1 MLAAMQVLFE
11 VRRRR
16 KNERE
21 RARSLSPAKEY
32 SARQRSRLS
41 SLPNLQLLPK
51 FILPDAESEPSSP
64 IDLSQVSPKGFKRR
78 LWERLHF
85 HGNKHEWFSR
95 TKFAGCLRE
104 EELDA
109 LFEACT
115 WRSVAPGEA
124 IFLKGDSTAS
134 GLVMVV
140 DGTLGVYGVMD
151 DAARGDAQR
160 KSLPRRSSGQWMA
173 AVDGEGEAGAVESG
187 QPGRPGEARE
197 LLHYELI
204 PGESIGDIDLLYA
217 RHSRSFTVRASTP
230 STVLQLS
237 QASTR
242 TRAREMEGFRV

>member
-1 MLAAMQVLFE
+1 MQVLSE

-16 KNERE
+16 KNQRE
-21 RARSLSPAKEY
+21 RARSLSPAKDY
-32 SARQRSRLS
+32 TARQRSRLS
-41 SLPNLQLLPK
+41 SLPHLQLQFIPK
-51 FILPDAESEPSSP
+51 FILSGAESEPSSP

-85 HGNKHEWFSR
+85 QGNKHEWFSR

-115 WRSVAPGEA
+115 WRSVSAGEA

-160 KSLPRRSSGQWMA
+160 KSLPRPSSGS

-187 QPGRPGEARE
+187 QPGEARE

-242 TRAREMEGFRV
+242 THAR

>member
-1 MLAAMQVLFE
+1 MLAAMQVLSE

-16 KNERE
+16 KNQRE
-21 RARSLSPAKEY
+21 RARSLSPAKDY

-41 SLPNLQLLPK
+41 SLPHLQLQFIPK
-51 FILPDAESEPSSP
+51 FILSGAESEPSSP

-85 HGNKHEWFSR
+85 QGNKHEWFSR

-115 WRSVAPGEA
+115 WRSVSAGEA

-160 KSLPRRSSGQWMA
+160 KSLPRRYSGQWMA

-242 TRAREMEGFRV
+242 THAR

>member
-1 MLAAMQVLFE
+1 MLAAMQVLSE

-21 RARSLSPAKEY
+21 RARSLSPAKDY

-41 SLPNLQLLPK
+41 SLPHLQLQFIPK
-51 FILPDAESEPSSP
+51 FILSGAESEPSSP

-85 HGNKHEWFSR
+85 QGNKHEWFSR

-115 WRSVAPGEA
+115 WRSVSAGEA

-160 KSLPRRSSGQWMA
+160 KSLPRRSSGS

-187 QPGRPGEARE
+187 QPGEARE

-242 TRAREMEGFRV
+242 THAR

>member
-1 MLAAMQVLFE
+1 MLAAMQVLSE

-21 RARSLSPAKEY
+21 RARSLSPAKDY
-32 SARQRSRLS
+32 TARQRSRLS
-41 SLPNLQLLPK
+41 SLPHLQLQFIPK
-51 FILPDAESEPSSP
+51 FILSGAESEPSSP

-85 HGNKHEWFSR
+85 QGNKHEWFSR

-115 WRSVAPGEA
+115 WRSVSAGEA

-160 KSLPRRSSGQWMA
+160 KSLPRRSSGS

-187 QPGRPGEARE
+187 QPGEARE

-242 TRAREMEGFRV
+242 THAR

>member
-1 MLAAMQVLFE
+1 MQVLSE

-21 RARSLSPAKEY
+21 RARSLSPAKDY
-32 SARQRSRLS
+32 TARQRSRLS
-41 SLPNLQLLPK
+41 SLPHLQLQFIPK
-51 FILPDAESEPSSP
+51 FILSGAESEPSSP

-85 HGNKHEWFSR
+85 QGNKHEWFSR

-115 WRSVAPGEA
+115 WRSVSAGEA

-160 KSLPRRSSGQWMA
+160 KSLPRRSSGS

-187 QPGRPGEARE
+187 QPGEARE

-242 TRAREMEGFRV
+242 THAR

>member
-1 MLAAMQVLFE
+1 MQVLSE

-16 KNERE
+16 KNQRE
-21 RARSLSPAKEY
+21 RARSLSPAKDY
-32 SARQRSRLS
+32 TARQRSRLS
-41 SLPNLQLLPK
+41 SLPHLQLQFIPK
-51 FILPDAESEPSSP
+51 FILSGAESEPSSP

-85 HGNKHEWFSR
+85 QGNKHEWFSR

-115 WRSVAPGEA
+115 WRSVSAGEA

-160 KSLPRRSSGQWMA
+160 KSLPRRSSGS

-187 QPGRPGEARE
+187 QPGEARE

-242 TRAREMEGFRV
+242 THAR

>member
-160 KSLPRRSSGQWMA
+160 NSLPRPSSGEWIA
-173 AVDGEGEAGAVESG
+173 AVAGEGEAGTVAA
-187 QPGRPGEARE
+187 GRPGDATE

>member
-1 MLAAMQVLFE
+1 MQVLSE

-16 KNERE
+16 KNQRE
-21 RARSLSPAKEY
+21 RARSLSPAKDY

-41 SLPNLQLLPK
+41 SLPHLQLQFIPK
-51 FILPDAESEPSSP
+51 FILSGAESEPSSP

-85 HGNKHEWFSR
+85 QGNKHEWFSR

-115 WRSVAPGEA
+115 WRSVSAGEA

-160 KSLPRRSSGQWMA
+160 KSLPRRSSGS

-187 QPGRPGEARE
+187 QPGEARE

-242 TRAREMEGFRV
+242 THAR

>member
-1 MLAAMQVLFE
+1 MQVLSE

-21 RARSLSPAKEY
+21 RARSLSPAKDY

-41 SLPNLQLLPK
+41 SLPHLQLQFIPK
-51 FILPDAESEPSSP
+51 FILSGAESEPSSP

-85 HGNKHEWFSR
+85 QGNKHEWFSR

-115 WRSVAPGEA
+115 WRSVSAGEA

-160 KSLPRRSSGQWMA
+160 KSLPRRSSGS

-187 QPGRPGEARE
+187 QPGEARE

-242 TRAREMEGFRV
+242 THAR

>member
-1 MLAAMQVLFE
+1 MLAAMQVLSE

-16 KNERE
+16 KNQRE
-21 RARSLSPAKEY
+21 RARSLSPAKDY
-32 SARQRSRLS
+32 TARQRSRLS
-41 SLPNLQLLPK
+41 SLPHLQLQFIPK
-51 FILPDAESEPSSP
+51 FILSGAESEPSSP
-64 IDLSQVSPKGFKRR
+64 IDLSQVSPKG
-78 LWERLHF
+78 
-85 HGNKHEWFSR
+85 
-95 TKFAGCLRE
+95 FAGCLRE

-115 WRSVAPGEA
+115 WRSVSAGEA

-160 KSLPRRSSGQWMA
+160 KSLPRRSSGS

-187 QPGRPGEARE
+187 QPGEARE

-242 TRAREMEGFRV
+242 THAR

>member
-1 MLAAMQVLFE
+1 MLAAMQVLSE

-16 KNERE
+16 KNQRE
-21 RARSLSPAKEY
+21 RARSLSPAKDY
-32 SARQRSRLS
+32 TARQRSRLS
-41 SLPNLQLLPK
+41 SLPHLQLQFIPK
-51 FILPDAESEPSSP
+51 FILSGAESEPSSP

-85 HGNKHEWFSR
+85 QGNKHEWFSR

-115 WRSVAPGEA
+115 WRSVSAGEA

-160 KSLPRRSSGQWMA
+160 KSLPRRSSGS

-187 QPGRPGEARE
+187 QPGEARE

-242 TRAREMEGFRV
+242 THAR

>member
-1 MLAAMQVLFE
+1 MLAAMQVLSE

-16 KNERE
+16 KNQRE
-21 RARSLSPAKEY
+21 RARSLSPAKDY
-32 SARQRSRLS
+32 TARQRSRLS
-41 SLPNLQLLPK
+41 SLPHLQLQFIPK
-51 FILPDAESEPSSP
+51 FILSGAESEPSSP

-85 HGNKHEWFSR
+85 QGNKHEWFSR

-115 WRSVAPGEA
+115 WRSVSAGEA

-160 KSLPRRSSGQWMA
+160 KSLPRRSSGS
-173 AVDGEGEAGAVESG
+173 AVDVEGEAGAVESG
-187 QPGRPGEARE
+187 QPGEARE

-242 TRAREMEGFRV
+242 THAR

>member
-1 MLAAMQVLFE
+1 MQVLSE

-16 KNERE
+16 KNQRE
-21 RARSLSPAKEY
+21 RARSLSPAKDY
-32 SARQRSRLS
+32 TARQRSRLS
-41 SLPNLQLLPK
+41 SLPHLQLQFIPK
-51 FILPDAESEPSSP
+51 FILSGAESEPSSP

-85 HGNKHEWFSR
+85 QGNKHEWFSR

-104 EELDA
+104 EQLDA

-115 WRSVAPGEA
+115 WRSVSAGEA

-160 KSLPRRSSGQWMA
+160 KSLPRRSSGS

-187 QPGRPGEARE
+187 QPGEARE

-242 TRAREMEGFRV
+242 THAR